1 MAKILIKYNNSLLRR
16 NGNIYDGYEGT
27 PICNFNASGSSA
39 SQVSIAQNSS
49 LNFYDTSLKSP
60 TNWNWNFGSGTPSTS
75 TQQNPTGITFNVT
88 GLTSISL
95 SVTNIF
101 GSNSKTKIDY
111 INVQNPTYKKLAIN
125 LFANE
130 ISPYESGVTWTPSGM
145 SERIWTWNHMSGYTT
160 PLPSLANLRYTDNSV
175 SSYGVRIM
183 NAEGGFEGY
192 SNGAQSASENGIYP
206 NKIMLYNLAN
216 VSYPEK
222 TWYVEV
228 NGLNVSTT
236 YKFTMFGSRVGSGTV
251 TYYTITGGTS
261 KDGTTVNLDTKDNI
275 MNTISVTGITPS
287 SGGIIQ
293 VSFVP
298 NGYFGAIEIDEEG

>member
-16 NGNIYDGYEGT
+16 NGNIYDGYEGS
-27 PICNFNASGSSA
+27 PICNFNVSGSSA

-125 LFANE
+125 LFAN
-130 ISPYESGVTWTPSGM
+130 PMDPVYESGVTWTPSGM
-145 SERIWTWNHMSGYTT
+145 SERIWTWNHMSGYT
-160 PLPSLANLRYTDNSV
+160 LSSMSNLKYTDDSSSTFGIRLVNSE
-175 SSYGVRIM
+175 S
-183 NAEGGFEGY
+183 GFEGY
-192 SNGAQSASENGIYP
+192 SNGSQSAGNNGIYP
-206 NKIMLYNLAN
+206 NKVMLYNLAN
-216 VSYPEK
+216 VTWPEK
-222 TWYVEV
+222 SWFLEV
-228 NGLNVSTT
+228 NGLNTSTT
-236 YKFTMFGSRVGSGTV
+236 YKFTFYGSREGSRW
-251 TYYTITGGTS
+251 IS
-261 KDGTTVNLDTKDNI
+261 DT
-275 MNTISVTGITPS
+275 
-287 SGGIIQ
+287 
-293 VSFVP
+293 
-298 NGYFGAIEIDEEG
+298 